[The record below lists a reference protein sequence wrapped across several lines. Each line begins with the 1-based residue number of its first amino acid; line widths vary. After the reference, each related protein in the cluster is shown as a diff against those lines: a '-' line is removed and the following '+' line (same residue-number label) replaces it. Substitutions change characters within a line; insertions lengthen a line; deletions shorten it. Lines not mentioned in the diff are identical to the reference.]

1 MKHTKIIATF
11 GPAISDR
18 GRLQAVCHAGVN
30 MFRVNCSHGNRDSFL
45 AARNLI
51 REATSELEYP
61 IGLLFD
67 ISGPKLRVGSF
78 EGSIEVEA
86 DDRIVLTAGDFD
98 VAQRVLSVNH
108 PGIISSL
115 KVGEKVYIDDGNL
128 RFDVT
133 EQDERRVV
141 LTALNGGTLLPNKGI
156 NLPQTDL
163 QIPTIGDKDREDI
176 ATAVE
181 AGADFVAISFVRSGD
196 DVLEAKRL
204 INRAGGQQKVI
215 AKLERLEAVQR
226 LEEILLV
233 ADGVMVARGDL
244 GVELPFEDVPRFQ
257 KEIIRQANR
266 NRKPVIVATQ
276 MLESMRFSPRATR
289 AEVNDVATAVYDY
302 VDAVM
307 LSAETATGQYPL
319 EAVATMAQVINATE
333 AVAERPEV
341 RPDRILIESAPAN
354 AIAEAVSRMGADL
367 EAAAIMAFT
376 TSGYTAQLMAN
387 LYPRQPIIALT
398 PTAEIMGQ
406 LTLHRGVYPVHTK
419 HVETFDE
426 LIGTVEA
433 VNDSHHLARSGD
445 LVMVTGGA
453 PFGRQGTTNFLLVHE
468 MGSSRV

>member
-11 GPAISDR
+11 GPAIDDDAR
-18 GRLQAVCHAGVN
+18 IKALCHAGVN
-30 MFRVNCSHGNRDSFL
+30 TFRINCSHGNRDSFL
-45 AARNLI
+45 AATGLI
-51 REATSELEYP
+51 RRAAEKSEFP

-78 EGSIEVEA
+78 EGSIYVDA
-86 DDRIVLTAGDFD
+86 DDRITLTTGTADLD
-98 VAQRVLSVNH
+98 TRVLGVNH
-108 PGIISSL
+108 PGIIASL

-133 EQDERRVV
+133 DRNDRQVV
-141 LTALNGGTLLPNKGI
+141 LTALNSGKLLPNKGI

-163 QIPTIGDKDREDI
+163 QIPTIGDKDTEDI
-176 ATAVE
+176 QTAVE

-196 DVLEAKRL
+196 EIIQAKRL
-204 INRAGGQQKVI
+204 IKQAGGNQPVI
-215 AKLERLEAVQR
+215 AKLERLEAMQR

-257 KEIIRQANR
+257 KEIISQANR
-266 NRKPVIVATQ
+266 HRKPVIVATQ

-302 VDAVM
+302 VDALM

-319 EAVATMAQVINATE
+319 EAVQTMTQVINATE
-333 AVAERPEV
+333 AVAERPDV

-367 EAAAIMAFT
+367 EATAIMAFT

-387 LYPRQPIIALT
+387 LFPSQPIFALT
-398 PTAEIMGQ
+398 PNADIMGR
-406 LTLHRGVYPVHTK
+406 LTLHRGVYPVHTEY
-419 HVETFDE
+419 VETFDQ
-426 LIGTVEA
+426 LIKVVEQ
-433 VNDSHHLARSGD
+433 VNARCNIAGNGD
-445 LVMVTGGA
+445 QVMVTGGA
-453 PFGRQGTTNFLLVHE
+453 PFGHQGTTNFLLVHE
-468 MGSSRV
+468 MGSN